1 MPNQSQLIAQ
11 LVQSLLRGQRG
22 KRPSKWLWLL
32 VIGVVAYVLLAPW
45 IAQRTGWTL
54 PTLGDPPARSERTT
68 RSEGKSERTADRSP
82 PQVAGDLSELLTKIG
97 REEFV
102 SPAGLHYSRGSQHGH
117 RLRHLEAHTRDE
129 PNRVGSHGVY
139 NTTDIATVVKLID
152 EAYRQAQ
159 TGQRTQKE
167 YEEGREVYLV
177 NLGRPIGYV
186 GGESGRR
193 QGNPP
198 AKKLR
203 LVLEGAQVITA
214 FPVK

>member
-11 LVQSLLRGQRG
+11 LLQSLLRGKRG
-22 KRPSKWLWLL
+22 QRPSKWVWLL
-32 VIGVVAYVLLAPW
+32 MIGVVAYMLLAPW
-45 IAQRTGWTL
+45 IAARTGWNL
-54 PTLGDPPARSERTT
+54 PTFTDQPARSERTA
-68 RSEGKSERTADRSP
+68 ERTADRSP
-82 PQVAGDLSELLTKIG
+82 PQVTGDLSELLTKVG

-139 NTTDIATVVKLID
+139 NTTDIATVIKLID

-159 TGQRTQKE
+159 AGQRTQTE

-177 NLGRPIGYV
+177 NLGRTIGYV
-186 GGESGRR
+186 GGESGAR
-193 QGNPP
+193 QGHPP

-203 LVLEGAQVITA
+203 LVLEGEQVITA